1 MVSGRSW
8 VQLLVT
14 ELAVLIALTRAE
26 VVSLEGTAPRLA
38 ILRPF
43 LLINIHI
50 IKFISFLYSFS
61 SSCLTLHTRTLIH
74 THTCNTCKVA
84 WLKNEKSAKQIFSAR
99 RSKR

>member
-38 ILRPF
+38 ILRDTAGQPEVVTAAA
-43 LLINIHI
+43 
-50 IKFISFLYSFS
+50 
-61 SSCLTLHTRTLIH
+61 TLPPPSPTT
-74 THTCNTCKVA
+74 
-84 WLKNEKSAKQIFSAR
+84 
-99 RSKR
+99 